1 MNEKNI
7 KHETIKLI
15 NGVSYLSTHQIDAIA
30 LMVCENLGIEPCD
43 EVFEHVRAACKAYFD
58 MQNKISFN

>member
-15 NGVSYLSTHQIDAIA
+15 NGVSYLSTHQIDAIE
-30 LMVCENLGIEPCD
+30 LMVCENLGIEPSD
-43 EVFEHVRAACKAYFD
+43 EVSEYVREACKAYFD
-58 MQNKISFN
+58 MQNNFTFN